1 MTTTPAT
8 IPRMGRRR
16 KTVDQ
21 STYSGRVA
29 VRLRELR
36 LKKKKSVKEIAKRLG
51 VTIQAYYAY
60 ESNSSAIPFD
70 RIPDLC
76 ELLRIRVRDFFPE

>member
-1 MTTTPAT
+1 MTTSPT

-36 LKKKKSVKEIAKRLG
+36 EKSGKSAAQVAKSLKIPAS
-51 VTIQAYYAY
+51 TYYAY
-60 ESNSSAIPFD
+60 ENGNREFPLDIVPRLCRVLKAVPW
-70 RIPDLC
+70 DL
-76 ELLRIRVRDFFPE
+76 FTN